1 MANNGLI
8 VQFFDCKLPNDGKLW
23 KELAADAAKLKTDG
37 VTAVWLPPAYKG
49 AAGKDDAGYDVYD
62 LYDLG
67 EFNQKGS
74 VRTKYGTKK
83 EYIDAI
89 EELHKK
95 GINVY
100 ADLVLNHKLG
110 ADKIETISAQEFN
123 DHSRYQMIG
132 DNKTICGFTG
142 FTFPARKRKY
152 SDFEWNWKHFNGI
165 NWDQDKMKARL
176 LKTDK
181 EADFDYVMGDDID
194 FNNRDVYEELVRW
207 ASWYVKTTNVD
218 GFRVDAVKD
227 IPSSFYR
234 DFLFRVREMTK
245 KELFSVG
252 EYMHWDQEVLNNYLH
267 QIDSGSS
274 LLDTPLH
281 YNFHN
286 CSKAHG
292 DYDLRR
298 IFDGTLVQTNPVKA
312 VTFVDDHN
320 TEIGQVYESWVED
333 WFKPSAYAIILLR
346 EAGYPSVFYG
356 DYKGIPSDKYK
367 GFKSVL
373 DKLMKL
379 RKNKAY
385 GAQHDY
391 IDNRDCIGWT
401 REGDAEHKDS
411 GLAVVISDGKGGTK
425 RMYIGKHFAGA
436 HFSDALGNAKY
447 NIKIDNEGWGD
458 FYVNRSAVAVWV
470 RKEPKQSNK

>member
-142 FTFPARKRKY
+142 FTFPARKGKY

-346 EAGYPSVFYG
+346 V
-356 DYKGIPSDKYK
+356 
-367 GFKSVL
+367 
-373 DKLMKL
+373 
-379 RKNKAY
+379 
-385 GAQHDY
+385 
-391 IDNRDCIGWT
+391 
-401 REGDAEHKDS
+401 
-411 GLAVVISDGKGGTK
+411 
-425 RMYIGKHFAGA
+425 
-436 HFSDALGNAKY
+436 
-447 NIKIDNEGWGD
+447 
-458 FYVNRSAVAVWV
+458 
-470 RKEPKQSNK
+470 